1 MADLISGGDKA
12 DMEAAI
18 VDIHDTFARPIIIYK
33 NKTEIFVATNPVFES
48 SYNALY
54 QKLKNPQKN
63 ADSKTTVTKTTV
75 TARVQY
81 RAVQDESDAG
91 GTGAQLNVQWGSGEL
106 RLKLDEEGYTAFK
119 FATKIEIDGIVWRIV
134 TDASRA
140 GLFTPQ
146 YYVLYLERDE

>member
-1 MADLISGGDKA
+1 M
-12 DMEAAI
+12 
-18 VDIHDTFARPIIIYK
+18 
-33 NKTEIFVATNPVFES
+33 
-48 SYNALY
+48 Y

-63 ADSKTTVTKTTV
+63 ATKNTVTKTTV
-75 TARVQY
+75 SARVQY

-91 GTGAQLNVQWGSGEL
+91 GTGAQVNVQWGSGEL
-106 RLKLDEEGYTAFK
+106 RLKLDETGYSQFK

>member
-1 MADLISGGDKA
+1 MGDLISASDKS

-18 VDIHDTFARPIIIYK
+18 EDVHDTFARNITIYK
-33 NKTEIFVATNPVFES
+33 NKKEVFVATNPVFET

-54 QKLKNPQKN
+54 NKLKNSPTTRN
-63 ADSKTTVTKTTV
+63 TVSKYTVK
-75 TARVQY
+75 ARVQY
-81 RAVQDESDAG
+81 RPLQNEEDEG
-91 GTGAQLNVQWGSGEL
+91 GIGAQVNVQWGVGEL
-106 RLKLDEEGYTAFK
+106 RLKLNATAYADFK
-119 FATKIEIDGIVWRIV
+119 FATKIEIDGIIWRIV

>member
-1 MADLISGGDKA
+1 VADLISGGDKA

-18 VDIHDTFARPIIIYK
+18 ADIHDTFARPIIIYK

-63 ADSKTTVTKTTV
+63 ADTKTTVTKTTV
-75 TARVQY
+75 NARVQY
-81 RAVQDESDAG
+81 RSVQDESDAG
-91 GTGAQLNVQWGSGEL
+91 GTGAQINVQWGSGEL
-106 RLKLDEEGYTAFK
+106 RLKLDEEGYKAFK
-119 FATKIEIDGIVWRIV
+119 FATKIEIDGVVWRIV

-146 YYVLYLERDE
+146 YYVIYLERDE

>member
-1 MADLISGGDKA
+1 MANLIPPGDKS
-12 DMEAAI
+12 DMEIAI
-18 VDIHDTFARPIIIYK
+18 ADIHDTFARPITIYK

-54 QKLKNPQKN
+54 QKLKNPQKTSTKN
-63 ADSKTTVTKTTV
+63 TVTKTTV
-75 TARVQY
+75 KARVQY
-81 RAVQDESDAG
+81 RYEQSESDEG
-91 GTGAQLNVQWGSGEL
+91 GVGAQINVQWGTGEL
-106 RLKLDEEGYTAFK
+106 RLKLDQTGYKQFK